1 MIFLGHYYY
10 NYAVYKLIKMKPKNV
25 TPDTHT
31 EYIYGVNRENLR
43 LSIDYYKV
51 ISWNKNSFVKGYV
64 PN

>member
-43 LSIDYYKV
+43 FSIDYYKV
-51 ISWNKNSFVKGYV
+51 IS
-64 PN
+64 